1 MGILVPAVIA
11 LTMVGL
17 FAAAW
22 LRSTRGRTVT
32 RLDAA
37 GVALL
42 ATTAEG

>member
-22 LRSTRGRTVT
+22 LRYRNPVRQMHGKTR
-32 RLDAA
+32 
-37 GVALL
+37 VAPKL
-42 ATTAEG
+42 